1 MLSYTYKV
9 FLGVWWWSDR
19 WAGRAYPLINRSLGM
34 FWSERGPSPHLG
46 TSRATGRTSLKRPHF
61 SYSSS
66 SSSNIS
72 VHHHDKVPI
81 ITHQISIK
89 SHNFKRQASP
99 FPSAQRSPHEP
110 RFQIRQ
116 RKQWQLHYHHR
127 QRSAANNIHDK
138 SSLCHVKLSGH
149 MHNQIPHKYNNAHRH
164 SQPSTLHTVTQSS
177 SAISSGVRHLP

>member
-1 MLSYTYKV
+1 MGRPGLSVDQSVARYV
-9 FLGVWWWSDR
+9 
-19 WAGRAYPLINRSLGM
+19 
-34 FWSERGPSPHLG
+34 WSERGPSPHLG

-72 VHHHDKVPI
+72 VHHHDKVLI
-81 ITHQISIK
+81 IPHQISIK

-110 RFQIRQ
+110 RFKIRQ